1 MLAVSDWLLL
11 IGVCAL
17 GAMTPGASLAVVTR
31 HTVRGSARAGVSA
44 GLAHAAGIGVYAAAT
59 VAGLAVVLH
68 GFPRLEVAIRLAGSL
83 FLLWLALSSWRAAKR
98 PAPEPTAGTGQ
109 SAVRDGFL
117 IAFLNPKVALF
128 FLALFSQFVSADMG
142 AAARVQVAATAVV
155 IDGGWYCLVALTLA
169 RGPVLATLRRHH
181 DRVERATA
189 VVLALVAVAVWL

>member
-1 MLAVSDWLLL
+1 MLALSDWLLL

-59 VAGLAVVLH
+59 VAGLAVVLR
-68 GFPRLEVAIRLAGSL
+68 GFPQLEVAIRLAGSL
-83 FLLWLALSSWRAAKR
+83 FLLWLALSSWRAAAR
-98 PAPEPTAGTGQ
+98 PAPQPSGEAGQ

-128 FLALFSQFVSADMG
+128 FLALFSQFVSADM
-142 AAARVQVAATAVV
+142 AMAARVQVAATAVV
-155 IDGGWYCLVALTLA
+155 IDAAWYSLVALLLA
-169 RGPVLATLRRHH
+169 RGPMLAALRRHH
-181 DRVERATA
+181 DKVERATA
-189 VVLALVAVAVWL
+189 MVLVLVAVAVWL